1 MMAPR
6 ILIVDDQR
14 EVSRLLKSALETIE
28 QGLEVAEAPSGE
40 EALLDASRKKID
52 LLVADF
58 RLPGINGAELMNKI
72 RARHPNVKIILIT
85 GVSDQ
90 RMRAELARSGADAFF
105 TKPIPMAD
113 FLDAV
118 ERTLGLTRTILP
130 AEQPH
135 QQPQSGAH
143 KSMAE
148 LLAGLRKD
156 LHAQAVLLLNDRGHI
171 KAQAGELPDPN
182 LEVSL
187 IAALMAI
194 YGAGQKV
201 SSLLRHQTASGLHI
215 FHTPGSDSDVILVPV
230 GPLHSVLV
238 AGKDV
243 ASAERLK
250 VAQDT
255 LMTARLELEKVL
267 AKMGVTGQLSPHVVE
282 AFEAEQA
289 AAQKQPDSPAV
300 EEVEVPADFEALL
313 SKAKDKTKADAD
325 SFWESAAEK
334 GTAFTLSD
342 TLTYDEA
349 RKLGLAPGSEG

>member
-1 MMAPR
+1 MAPR

-40 EALLDASRKKID
+40 EALLDASRKKVD

-72 RARHPNVKIILIT
+72 KARHPNAKVILIT
-85 GVSDQ
+85 GVSDPQ
-90 RMRAELARSGADAFF
+90 TRNELAHAGADAFF

-118 ERTLGLTRTILP
+118 ERTLGLARTIMP

-135 QQPQSGAH
+135 QKPTSER
-143 KSMAE
+143 KSLAE
-148 LLAGLRKD
+148 LLTGLRRD
-156 LHAQAVLLLNDRGHI
+156 LHAQAVILLNDRGHI

-182 LEVSL
+182 IEVSL
-187 IAALMAI
+187 TASLMAI

-201 SSLLRHQTASGLHI
+201 SSLLRHDMTSGLHI
-215 FHTPGSDSDVILVPV
+215 FRGGEADVIFALV

-238 AGKDV
+238 AGKEIAAD
-243 ASAERLK
+243 EKLK
-250 VAQDT
+250 LAIGT
-255 LMTARLELEKVL
+255 LAAARAELERVL
-267 AKMGVTGQLSPHVVE
+267 VKMGVTGQLSPSVVE
-282 AFEAEQA
+282 AFETEQA
-289 AAQKQPDSPAV
+289 ALKKEQTPEAA
-300 EEVEVPADFEALL
+300 EEGEPPADIEDLFV
-313 SKAKDKTKADAD
+313 KAKDKPDVDAD

-342 TLTYDEA
+342 TLSYDEA
-349 RKLGLAPGSEG
+349 RKLGLAPNSDS

>member
-1 MMAPR
+1 MAPR

-40 EALLDASRKKID
+40 EALLDASRNRVD

-58 RLPGINGAELMNKI
+58 RLPGINGAELMSKI
-72 RARHPNVKIILIT
+72 RARHPHVKIILVT
-85 GVSDQ
+85 GISDP
-90 RMRAELARSGADAFF
+90 RTREELARSGADAFF

-130 AEQPH
+130 AEQTH
-135 QQPQSGAH
+135 QPPPSGAQ

-156 LHAQAVLLLNDRGHI
+156 LRAKAVLLLNDRGHI
-171 KAQAGELPDPN
+171 KAQAGDLPDAN
-182 LEVSL
+182 IEVSL

-201 SSLLRHQTASGLHI
+201 SVLLRHETASGLHI
-215 FHTPGSDSDVILVPV
+215 FHTLGSDSDVILAPV

-238 AGKDV
+238 AGKDI
-243 ASAERLK
+243 ASAGRLK
-250 VAQDT
+250 STQDT
-255 LMTARLELEKVL
+255 LTVTRLELERVL
-267 AKMGVTGQLSPHVVE
+267 TKMGVTGQLSPQVVE
-282 AFEAEQA
+282 ALEAEQS
-289 AAQKQPDSPAV
+289 AAQQQPAMPAMD
-300 EEVEVPADFEALL
+300 EAEMPADFEAQLNE
-313 SKAKDKTKADAD
+313 ARDKTKTDAD

-334 GTAFTLSD
+334 GAAFSLGDTLS
-342 TLTYDEA
+342 YDEA
-349 RKLGLAPGSEG
+349 RKLGLAPGSES